1 MSKAFYH
8 RKKGPFDPKSKGCQ
22 ETAGA
27 GLSHSYELLIKHLSS
42 EDVVLDIACGSG
54 KRTCEIARYVKQVTG
69 IGKSKKKVKLAT
81 WRAEQ
86 SQLSKLQFHVAD
98 VFDESITGRKFS
110 AIVAL
115 NAFDSGDDPAVII
128 PQLNRLL
135 ARGGKLLLQY
145 PCLGEGFSLTRNIR
159 ALLSRIRWVS
169 PCSSLSVAELEN
181 MVTGANF
188 RIEEGF
194 FTNIVTPNYFI
205 LASKQ

>member
-8 RKKGPFDPKSKGCQ
+8 RKKVSFEVTSKGCQ
-22 ETAGA
+22 DIDEA
-27 GLSHSYELLIKHLSS
+27 GLSHSYDLLIQYLSS

-69 IGKSKKKVKLAT
+69 ISKSKKKVRLAT

-86 SQLSKLQFHVAD
+86 SQLSTLQFHVAD
-98 VFDESITGRKFS
+98 VFDESISRHKFS

-135 ARGGKLLLQY
+135 ASGGKLLLQH
-145 PCLGEGFSLTRNIR
+145 PCLGEGRGLVENIR
-159 ALLSRIRWVS
+159 ALLCGIQWVS

-188 RIEEGF
+188 HIEEGF
-194 FTNIVTPNYFI
+194 FTNTVTPDYFI